1 MKRFA
6 LLILKFCLKNRQNL
20 SPWNWNAEMHK
31 SFFSAQNLYCLRLW
45 CLLFFSWRIMIIFSN
60 SLISPFTLN
69 CPRFIDGYMIILK
82 RKIKCLNLK
91 PNMLLTY
98 CIVYLF
104 QHVIIECRNTFSH
117 SIKVYDPKICFLF
130 HIRPDILLFDSINRV
145 CTNW

>member
-31 SFFSAQNLYCLRLW
+31 RFFLRTKSLLLAVIIL
-45 CLLFFSWRIMIIFSN
+45 LLFLLTNNVYFFKYWNIPI
-60 SLISPFTLN
+60 
-69 CPRFIDGYMIILK
+69 YVVILK
-82 RKIKCLNLK
+82 WKIECLNLK

-98 CIVYLF
+98 RIVYLF

-117 SIKVYDPKICFLF
+117 SIKVYDPKIYFLF